1 MYNSYATADGHWF
14 FLVGVQAARQLP
26 KVLAAIGRS
35 DLLDDERFSSPRSL
49 ARHRGEV
56 IAILDEAFAARP
68 LADWVKAFED
78 HDVFW
83 APVQTPADVLAD
95 PQARA
100 AGAWVEIE
108 GAGVESVDAPVS
120 YDGARRRL
128 VPGPPR
134 AGQHT
139 REVLAELG
147 YPPDDIDALLADG
160 QPEDGPRG

>member
-1 MYNSYATADGHWF
+1 MYNSYASADGRWF

-26 KVLAAIGRS
+26 KVLAAIGRP
-35 DLLDDERFSSPRSL
+35 DLLADDRFGSPRNL
-49 ARHRGEV
+49 AHHRHEV

-68 LADWVKAFED
+68 LADWAKAFED

-83 APVQTPADVLAD
+83 APVQTPAEVLAD

-120 YDGARRRL
+120 YDGARRDRAA
-128 VPGPPR
+128 GPPR

-139 REVLAELG
+139 REVLGELG
-147 YPPDDIDALLADG
+147 YLPDDIDALLTDG
-160 QPEDGPRG
+160 QPG

>member
-1 MYNSYATADGHWF
+1 
-14 FLVGVQAARQLP
+14 VQAARQLP
-26 KVLAAIGRS
+26 KVLAAIGRPG
-35 DLLDDERFSSPRSL
+35 LLDDERFGSPRSL

-68 LADWVKAFED
+68 LADWEKAFED

-120 YDGARRRL
+120 YDGAQRRL

-139 REVLAELG
+139 REILGELG
-147 YPPDDIDALLADG
+147 YPADDIDAVTAH
-160 QPEDGPRG
+160 PEDGPPG